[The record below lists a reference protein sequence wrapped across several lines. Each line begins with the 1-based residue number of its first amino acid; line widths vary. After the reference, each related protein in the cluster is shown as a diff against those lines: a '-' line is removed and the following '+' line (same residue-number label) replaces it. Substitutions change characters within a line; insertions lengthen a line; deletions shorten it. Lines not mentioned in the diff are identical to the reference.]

1 MNTHGHI
8 LSILLLVSFLAK
20 TVFQACMLC
29 LFNCDLVQDMSTS
42 LSHVVIYVCP
52 CNDETLF
59 RSDAASVPAP
69 DNSSDSHYV
78 SAPWL
83 SLWWHWI
90 GFNPSRTAT
99 ECCYH
104 RVPACLS
111 LVASVHKLVVL
122 SASLRI
128 TYCS

>member
-20 TVFQACMLC
+20 IVFQACMLC
-29 LFNCDLVQDMSTS
+29 LLNCDPVQDMSTS

-78 SAPWL
+78 LLPGSVCGGTGLVSILPKQQQNIATIECLPAFPLLHPCTSL
-83 SLWWHWI
+83 S
-90 GFNPSRTAT
+90 
-99 ECCYH
+99 C
-104 RVPACLS
+104 
-111 LVASVHKLVVL
+111 
-122 SASLRI
+122 
-128 TYCS
+128 